1 MESRLNF
8 RTVDREGYRA
18 MINLERCVR
27 NCGLEGRL
35 LKLVK
40 VRASQMNRSAFCID
54 MHTKEARDA
63 GESEQRLYALNAWRE
78 TPFFT
83 RRERAAL
90 AWAEALTRMHENDV
104 PDELY
109 QFVIQQF
116 SEKELVGLTL
126 AIITINGWNRLAISF
141 RTVPG
146 SYKTRRIEAILE
158 HA

>member
-1 MESRLNF
+1 
-8 RTVDREGYRA
+8 
-18 MINLERCVR
+18 MINLERRVR
-27 NCGLEGRL
+27 NCGLEGGL

-83 RRERAAL
+83 MRERAAL
-90 AWAEALTRMHENDV
+90 AWTEALTLMHENDV

-109 QFVIQQF
+109 QSIRRQF

-141 RTVPG
+141 RELPG
-146 SYKTRRIEAILE
+146 SYKSRRVETILE

>member
-1 MESRLNF
+1 MEPRLNF
-8 RTVDREGYRA
+8 RIVDREGYRA
-18 MINLERCVR
+18 MVNLDRCVR
-27 NCGLEGRL
+27 NCGLESEL

-54 MHTKEARDA
+54 MHTKAARDA

-78 TPFFT
+78 TPYFT
-83 RRERAAL
+83 KRERTAL
-90 AWAEALTRMHENDV
+90 AWTEALTQMHENDV
-104 PDELY
+104 SDELY
-109 QFVIQQF
+109 QSIRQQF

-141 RTVPG
+141 RQLSV
-146 SYKTRRIEAILE
+146 SYQSRRVETILE